1 MNSKC
6 EIVTADE
13 HMVEDVTGGLGT
25 KRVIV
30 GFKEIP
36 IREES
41 LTPVQLLERAGLDPL
56 EYELRFPNAK
66 EPINSGESLRINDG
80 MKLDAAIKPR

>member
-1 MNSKC
+1 
-6 EIVTADE
+6 
-13 HMVEDVTGGLGT
+13 MVADVTGGPGA

-41 LTPVQLLERAGLDPL
+41 LTAVQLLERAGLDPL
-56 EYELRFPNAK
+56 EYELRIPK
-66 EPINSGESLRINDG
+66 TGEPIASNGTIKIQDG
-80 MKLDAAIKPR
+80 MKLDANVKPR